1 MLIQFGSLVSDA
13 RGKISGSVFS
23 KNYFGA
29 NAFSFQKQTVR
40 RTTSQQ
46 IVRSSFSEQSAAWK
60 LLTQVQRDSWT
71 AAGLTINFTD
81 RFGNPYNPTGFELY
95 VSHRI
100 NMLLIGATP
109 ATTAPAMSYPLAFPA
124 GGTTYNQGAVTYDWN
139 GIAAYDTTT
148 NPCVLYSTNTFSY
161 GRQLPQATFK
171 KFMVVNAGS
180 TDLFNM
186 YTAYNAMFGDQITF
200 QWLTV
205 KIVPINAT
213 SGLRG
218 TPIFET
224 CFTN

>member
-1 MLIQFGSLVSDA
+1 MLIQFGALVSDA

-60 LLTQVQRDSWT
+60 LLTQAQRDSWT

-109 ATTAPAMSYPLAFPA
+109 ATTAPAMTYPLAFPA
-124 GGTTYNQGAVTYDWN
+124 GGTNYVEGSSVYDWN
-139 GIAAYDTTT
+139 GVGTYDFTT

-171 KFMVVNAGS
+171 KFMTFNGGTVNYI
-180 TDLFNM
+180 DMFPD
-186 YTAYNAMFGDQITF
+186 YNAMFGNQITF